1 MCQVNATLPN
11 RLGTKPV
18 AWRGLRR
25 CWWGWPLVFSSDM
38 KLTALRTLGTL
49 MTKALFHGVNALLP
63 SGSYPLF
70 LDLSLGN
77 LKYRSASSPIWTPEV
92 ASPPH
97 LRILPW
103 HVLRPR
109 RCQLR
114 NVVSGPFAMKAGFEQ
129 TLLGCWL
136 LLGTWDIGVQWSLQ
150 TEDTFLH
157 VRSLRSSVSEKP
169 DEAQGPRI
177 IEQAGDSCGLS
188 LLTSWSQAGLLLEAT
203 APAGILPRL
212 RFVRFRQRRP
222 RSLCLLDAEGR
233 AGGLRGSCADRIRS
247 PFSLPPWDG
256 CPCPLP

>member
-77 LKYRSASSPIWTPEV
+77 LKYQSASSPIWTPEV

-97 LRILPW
+97 LHSPVARPPASTLSVVQRGFW
-103 HVLRPR
+103 ALRHESR
-109 RCQLR
+109 FRTDT
-114 NVVSGPFAMKAGFEQ
+114 A
-129 TLLGCWL
+129 WL
-136 LLGTWDIGVQWSLQ
+136 LVAAGHLGHRGAV
-150 TEDTFLH
+150 
-157 VRSLRSSVSEKP
+157 V
-169 DEAQGPRI
+169 
-177 IEQAGDSCGLS
+177 
-188 LLTSWSQAGLLLEAT
+188 
-203 APAGILPRL
+203 PAN
-212 RFVRFRQRRP
+212 
-222 RSLCLLDAEGR
+222 
-233 AGGLRGSCADRIRS
+233 
-247 PFSLPPWDG
+247 
-256 CPCPLP
+256 

>member
-1 MCQVNATLPN
+1 MARPPASTLS
-11 RLGTKPV
+11 V
-18 AWRGLRR
+18 AQRGF
-25 CWWGWPLVFSSDM
+25 W
-38 KLTALRTLGTL
+38 ALRHESRFRTD
-49 MTKALFHGVNALLP
+49 M
-63 SGSYPLF
+63 
-70 LDLSLGN
+70 
-77 LKYRSASSPIWTPEV
+77 
-92 ASPPH
+92 
-97 LRILPW
+97 
-103 HVLRPR
+103 
-109 RCQLR
+109 
-114 NVVSGPFAMKAGFEQ
+114 
-129 TLLGCWL
+129 LGCWL

-233 AGGLRGSCADRIRS
+233 VGGLRGSCADRIRS

>member
-1 MCQVNATLPN
+1 MCQVNATLLN

-77 LKYRSASSPIWTPEV
+77 SKYQSASSPIWTPEV

-97 LRILPW
+97 LLILPW

-129 TLLGCWL
+129 TCLVVGCCWAP
-136 LLGTWDIGVQWSLQ
+136 GTSGCSGPCKLKTHSCTCEVYARP
-150 TEDTFLH
+150 F
-157 VRSLRSSVSEKP
+157 LRSPTKHRDPESSSRRE
-169 DEAQGPRI
+169 
-177 IEQAGDSCGLS
+177 
-188 LLTSWSQAGLLLEAT
+188 T
-203 APAGILPRL
+203 AAACH
-212 RFVRFRQRRP
+212 F
-222 RSLCLLDAEGR
+222 
-233 AGGLRGSCADRIRS
+233 
-247 PFSLPPWDG
+247 
-256 CPCPLP
+256 

>member
-1 MCQVNATLPN
+1 MAGSEKVLVGLAT
-11 RLGTKPV
+11 RFQLGHE
-18 AWRGLRR
+18 
-25 CWWGWPLVFSSDM
+25 
-38 KLTALRTLGTL
+38 
-49 MTKALFHGVNALLP
+49 ALFHGVNALLP

-114 NVVSGPFAMKAGFEQ
+114 NVVSEPFAMKAGFEQ

-136 LLGTWDIGVQWSLQ
+136 LLGTWDIGAQWSLQ

-188 LLTSWSQAGLLLEAT
+188 LLTSWS
-203 APAGILPRL
+203 
-212 RFVRFRQRRP
+212 
-222 RSLCLLDAEGR
+222 
-233 AGGLRGSCADRIRS
+233 
-247 PFSLPPWDG
+247 
-256 CPCPLP
+256 